1 MKQFAVA
8 FNILYIPKMSD
19 LVTKSFPC
27 PFELFRLFVLCV
39 TRQNQIKFQIDIIQ
53 TVQYLKKHGRIS
65 VKLPP
70 LVPDNNGAFVILTRI
85 GLFIKH
91 SQVQAGRNDDAL
103 FPYLDRKSTRLNSSH
118 VAISYA
124 VFCLKK
130 KMI

>member
-1 MKQFAVA
+1 
-8 FNILYIPKMSD
+8 MSD
-19 LVTKSFPC
+19 LVTKSFPF
-27 PFELFRLFVLCV
+27 PFEISPLFVLCV

-103 FPYLDRKSTRLNSSH
+103 FPYLIHSVIVFIIEKSVQKFWQGRSEERR
-118 VAISYA
+118 VGKAGA
-124 VFCLKK
+124 DG
-130 KMI
+130 

>member
-27 PFELFRLFVLCV
+27 PFYLFSLYVLCV
-39 TRQNQIKFQIDIIQ
+39 TRQNQIKFQVDIIQ
-53 TVQYLKKHGRIS
+53 TFQYLKKHGWIS

-70 LVPDNNGAFVILTRI
+70 LVPDYNGAFVILTRI

-103 FPYLDRKSTRLNSSH
+103 FAYLIHSVIVFIIGKS
-118 VAISYA
+118 VQKFWQCFQQI
-124 VFCLKK
+124 V
-130 KMI
+130 

>member
-91 SQVQAGRNDDAL
+91 SQVQAARNDDAL
-103 FPYLDRKSTRLNSSH
+103 FPYLIHSDMVYIIRKS
-118 VAISYA
+118 
-124 VFCLKK
+124 FQ
-130 KMI
+130 